1 MNMKIM
7 SQVQVL
13 PAVTAFLQRDH
24 GHFIN
29 GKMIQ
34 ADGPTKIDIVNPAT
48 EAVISQ
54 ISLGNHIDVDKAVIS
69 AHQAFK
75 TSWAVTTPYERGQK
89 LLKLA
94 DLMEK
99 YGEELAQL
107 ESLSTGKLINL
118 ARHLEVQQSVI
129 FILQAGQPKS
139 WEKPCNL
146 RCLQCRVKC
155 IPPLPLDNLWEWL
168 QGLCRGIFRS

>member
-1 MNMKIM
+1 MNMKIL

-13 PAVTAFLQRDH
+13 PAVTSFLQRDH

-34 ADGPTKIDIVNPAT
+34 ADGPMKIDVVNPAT

-54 ISLGNHIDVDKAVIS
+54 ISLGNHIDVDKAVTS

-89 LLKLA
+89 L
-94 DLMEK
+94 
-99 YGEELAQL
+99 
-107 ESLSTGKLINL
+107 
-118 ARHLEVQQSVI
+118 
-129 FILQAGQPKS
+129 
-139 WEKPCNL
+139 
-146 RCLQCRVKC
+146 
-155 IPPLPLDNLWEWL
+155 
-168 QGLCRGIFRS
+168 